1 VTFNP
6 LNLALR
12 HHFISYILLAVELSA
27 ILIQA
32 IYFIIKPMNSISAGL
47 RNTTPPADQ
56 RQHHP
61 NRAFRSLFSLCE
73 FGHIGDCP
81 GDEFVEAAS
90 GQGDSIEQPGLFID
104 ADRSKGPIGRLGKD
118 DVPPAG
124 RGRLSPIDKNDV
136 RFSIRRLLLAAYLD
150 LDMIRADD

>member
-90 GQGDSIEQPGLFID
+90 GQGDPLSSRACSSTRIG
-104 ADRSKGPIGRLGKD
+104 RKGPSDVSGRMMSRRRAEDGFRQSTRMTSDSASAVSFL
-118 DVPPAG
+118 
-124 RGRLSPIDKNDV
+124 RRI
-136 RFSIRRLLLAAYLD
+136 SIS
-150 LDMIRADD
+150 I

>member
-1 VTFNP
+1 V
-6 LNLALR
+6 
-12 HHFISYILLAVELSA
+12 
-27 ILIQA
+27 
-32 IYFIIKPMNSISAGL
+32 
-47 RNTTPPADQ
+47 
-56 RQHHP
+56 
-61 NRAFRSLFSLCE
+61 
-73 FGHIGDCP
+73 
-81 GDEFVEAAS
+81 
-90 GQGDSIEQPGLFID
+90 FID